1 MASRRDELNA
11 YNFARKRTVAAFLK
25 PLPNGSVDSA
35 PRPLKHAVP
44 GIVMAVVVLA
54 GFGACGMISPVAP
67 KGWDTPEAGI
77 IVTDP
82 SATRYVVLKSDT
94 KDKSGKSVGVLHPVL
109 NLASAKLLLDPKKT
123 GGDSV
128 KKVKEKFL
136 DDSDITQG
144 SMVGIPY
151 APDRMPSTKDAGTA
165 KTWALCQQPSGGSDE
180 ASVQQTVFVLDKND
194 ESQVTSTSKGRLG
207 STQALYVQDK
217 TGKPYLV
224 SSNGV
229 AYRLVDG
236 PGGGFDSLIATLF
249 GAQAKPQTVSD
260 DWLNTLREAPVP
272 ISLPS
277 VDGLGGTSTAPDLP
291 AGHNKVGTLIE
302 GAQKQKYLVEK
313 DRLIAITDFEASL
326 LKETVGAAY
335 PDGAPEYVK
344 VQQTDIHPTEGS
356 LYDNA
361 PAVKKAGGK
370 LNWPKQKV
378 TRANAASGTGGKDVS
393 CSVYQGDNG
402 GARNLWAGKSL
413 PIGKISASASSYV
426 SPGSGMLYQE
436 QTGSSASGF
445 NYLVTDTGLRYHLP
459 VNNDSGNTSGSAKKE
474 VNQSKARLGYGE
486 VNAVKVPEVW
496 SQLLPSGPDL
506 TTDDAKQTQ
515 NS

>member
-44 GIVMAVVVLA
+44 GIVMAAVVLA

-94 KDKSGKSVGVLHPVL
+94 KDKNGKPVGVLHPVL

-123 GGDSV
+123 GGDAV

-136 DDSDITQG
+136 DESNITQG

-151 APDRMPSTKDAGTA
+151 APDRMPTTKDAGTA
-165 KTWALCQQPSGGSDE
+165 KTWALCQQPSGGSDA
-180 ASVQQTVFVLDKND
+180 ASVRQTVFVLDKND
-194 ESQVTSTSKGRLG
+194 ASKVTSKSKGRLG
-207 STQALYVQDK
+207 GSEALYVQDK
-217 TGKPYLV
+217 QGKPYLV
-224 SSNGV
+224 SSSGV
-229 AYRLVDG
+229 SYPLTTG
-236 PGGGFDSLIATLF
+236 PGGDLASLITTLF
-249 GAQAKPQTVSD
+249 GADAKPQTVSD
-260 DWLNTLREAPVP
+260 DWLGTLREAPVP

-277 VDGLGGTSTAPDLP
+277 VNGLGNTSSVTDLP
-291 AGHNKVGTLIE
+291 AGHNKIGTLIE
-302 GAQKQKYLVEK
+302 GAQNQKYLVEK
-313 DRLIAITDFEASL
+313 DRLIAVTDFEASL

-335 PDGAPEYVK
+335 PDGAPTYVK

-356 LYDNA
+356 LYDNL
-361 PAVKKAGGK
+361 PAVKKAGGT
-370 LNWPKQKV
+370 LFWPKQKV
-378 TRANAASGTGGKDVS
+378 TRANSTASSGRNVS
-393 CSVYQGDNG
+393 CSTYEGDG
-402 GARNLWAGKSL
+402 GGRSVWAGGNL

-426 SPGSGMLYQE
+426 SPGSGMIYQE
-436 QTGSSASGF
+436 QTGTSSTGF
-445 NYLVTDTGLRYHLP
+445 NYLVTDTGLRYYLP
-459 VNNDSGNTSGSAKKE
+459 VNNDSDSSSGAADKD
-474 VNQSKARLGYGE
+474 VNQSKARLGYGD
-486 VNAVKVPEVW
+486 VTPVKVPGIW

-506 TTDDAKQTQ
+506 TTKAAEQTQ